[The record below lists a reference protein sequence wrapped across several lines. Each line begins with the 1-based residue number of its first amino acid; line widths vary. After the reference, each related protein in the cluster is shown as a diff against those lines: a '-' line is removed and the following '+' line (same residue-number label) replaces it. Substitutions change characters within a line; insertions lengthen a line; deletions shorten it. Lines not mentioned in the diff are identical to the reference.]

1 MKKAQKGD
9 KVKVHFTGTLE
20 DGTEFASSRQDA
32 PVEFTIGEGALIP
45 GFEEGTIGMAE
56 GDQKTIQLEPT
67 EAFGE
72 KRPELVSKVPKN
84 AIPDHIELSV
94 GLQLQMNSQAGDPI
108 PVTVTDV
115 NEEEVTI
122 DANPPLAG
130 KPLTF
135 EIELVELA

>member
-1 MKKAQKGD
+1 MRTAQKGD

-32 PVEFTIGEGALIP
+32 PVEFIIGDGALIP

-56 GDQKTIQLEPT
+56 GEQKTIHLEPGK
-67 EAFGE
+67 AFGE
-72 KRPELVSKVPKN
+72 KRPELISKVPKS
-84 AIPDHIELSV
+84 AIPDHIELSD
-94 GLQLQMNSQAGDPI
+94 GLQLQMSSQAGDPVQ
-108 PVTVTDV
+108 VTVT
-115 NEEEVTI
+115 EVGDDEITV

-135 EIELVELA
+135 DIELVRFV

>member
-20 DGTEFASSRQDA
+20 DGTEFASSRQDS

-45 GFEEGTIGMAE
+45 GFEEGAIGMAE
-56 GDQKTIQLEPT
+56 GDQKTIHLEPT

-72 KRPELVSKVPKN
+72 KRPELVSKVPKD
-84 AIPDHIELSV
+84 AIPDHIEISV